1 MPDLIK
7 PHRLVLDYRFS
18 VLGFTIRTDTPSK
31 WFEIALATD
40 APLFRDKAGRTAAN
54 FYSTRAAGPLM
65 VERTEAVYL
74 APAEVLSHFVGQQ
87 RLYYALATFSDPGRS
102 KAQIVN
108 LPTEVSPYI
117 DIKSFTG
124 RALRRMR
131 GVPSRASMS
140 GVGYGAG
147 DGRSLEWAG
156 DAAQPGMQTV
166 NGPAAPAPASP
177 SPQNGAANSAAAK
190 AQGLEFVY
198 DDGFD

>member
-7 PHRLVLDYRFS
+7 PHRLVLDDRFS

-40 APLFRDKAGRTAAN
+40 PSLFRDKARRTAGN
-54 FYSTRAAGPLM
+54 FYSTRAAGPLI
-65 VERTEAVYL
+65 VERNEAVYL
-74 APAEVLSHFVGQQ
+74 TPAEVLSHFVGQQ
-87 RLYYALATFSDPGRS
+87 RLYYALATFPDPGRA
-102 KAQIVN
+102 KVQIVN
-108 LPTEVSPYI
+108 LPTDISPYI

-156 DAAQPGMQTV
+156 DAAQPGMQAV
-166 NGPAAPAPASP
+166 NGAATAPAAP
-177 SPQNGAANSAAAK
+177 
-190 AQGLEFVY
+190 
-198 DDGFD
+198 